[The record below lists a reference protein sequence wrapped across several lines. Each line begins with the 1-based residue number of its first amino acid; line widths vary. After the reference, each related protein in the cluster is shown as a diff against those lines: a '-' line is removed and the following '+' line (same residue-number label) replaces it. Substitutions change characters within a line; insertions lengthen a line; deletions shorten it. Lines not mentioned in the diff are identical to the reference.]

1 MFALSFIKIHE
12 ALGNCGGDTVL
23 RIKDRVDN
31 ILVSLLSV
39 K

>member
-1 MFALSFIKIHE
+1 MFALSFIKTHE
-12 ALGNCGGDTVL
+12 ALGNCGRDTV
-23 RIKDRVDN
+23 RRTKDRIDN